1 MPGQSIQP
9 DYQSELRKLRDQ
21 LLLMGANVEEMI
33 SSSARALVGRDSDLA
48 RRMIEHDHAVNRLE
62 LETDQLCLRI
72 LALRHP
78 LPSDL
83 RFITIA
89 LKLVTDLERIGDLAV
104 NVCER
109 VIELNQD
116 PPLSSYR
123 DLSKMADAARSMLR
137 EALDAFVQGDAWRA
151 QRVLEQ
157 DRTVDAYNAQIF
169 RELMADMTENPKNIH
184 RATRVL
190 SIAKAIE
197 RIGDHATNVAEMVI
211 FMVKGEDIRHL
222 GHLEESLAKHVP
234 HGVLFVCQRNSA
246 RSQMAEAWARKLLPS
261 RVRVWSA
268 GMDPAPEIHPMAVR
282 VMKEVGLDLSG
293 QRPKHLDDVPI
304 GDVDTVITLCAEGTC
319 ETLPPVLRREAWML
333 PDPAAVTGSEQE
345 RASEFRRIRDEL
357 RPRVESL
364 LKR

>member
-1 MPGQSIQP
+1 VPGQWIVP
-9 DYQSELRKLRDQ
+9 DYQSELRKLRGQ

-33 SSSARALVGRDSDLA
+33 SNSVRALVTRDSDLA
-48 RRMIEHDHAVNRLE
+48 RRTIEHDHAVNRLE

-78 LPSDL
+78 LPSEL
-83 RFITIA
+83 RSITIA

-123 DLSKMADAARSMLR
+123 DLSRMADAARAMLR

-157 DRTVDAYNAQIF
+157 DRTVDAYNAEIF
-169 RELMADMTENPKNIH
+169 RELMTDMTENPRNIH
-184 RATRVL
+184 RATRVQ
-190 SIAKAIE
+190 SIAKSIE
-197 RIGDHATNVAEMVI
+197 RIGDHATNVAEMVV
-211 FMVKGEDIRHL
+211 FMVRGEDIRHL
-222 GHLEESLAKHVP
+222 GNLGNSLETHVP
-234 HGVLFVCQRNSA
+234 HGVLFLCQRNSA

-268 GMDPAPEIHPMAVR
+268 GMEPAPDIHPMAVR

-293 QRPKHLDDVPI
+293 QRPKHVDDVPI
-304 GDVDTVITLCAEGTC
+304 GDVDTLITLCAEGST
-319 ETLPPVLRREAWML
+319 ETLPEALRREAWAL
-333 PDPAAVTGSEQE
+333 TDPAALAGTEQE
-345 RASEFRRIRDEL
+345 RTSEFRRIRDEL

-364 LKR
+364 VKR

>member
-1 MPGQSIQP
+1 VPGQAIVA
-9 DYQSELRKLRDQ
+9 DYQSELRKLRDR

-33 SSSARALVGRDSDLA
+33 SNSVRALVKRDSDLA

-72 LALRHP
+72 LTLRHP

-109 VIELNQD
+109 VIELNQA

-123 DLSKMADAARSMLR
+123 DLSRMAEAARGMLR

-151 QRVLEQ
+151 RRVLEQ

-169 RELMADMTENPKNIH
+169 RELMKDMTENPGNIH

-190 SIAKAIE
+190 SIAKSIE

-222 GHLEESLAKHVP
+222 GNLDGSVEKHVP
-234 HGVLFVCQRNSA
+234 HGVLFLCQRNSA

-261 RVRVWSA
+261 GVRVWSA
-268 GMDPAPEIHPMAVR
+268 GAEPAPDIHPMAVR

-293 QRPKHLDDVPI
+293 QRPKHVADVPI
-304 GDVDTVITLCAEGTC
+304 GDVDTVVTLCVEGTW
-319 ETLPPVLRREAWML
+319 ETLPEALRREAWTL
-333 PDPAAVTGSEQE
+333 PDPAAVAGSEHE
-345 RASEFRRIRDEL
+345 RTSEFRRIRDEL

>member
-1 MPGQSIQP
+1 MP

-33 SSSARALVGRDSDLA
+33 SSSVRALIERDSDLA

-62 LETDQLCLRI
+62 RETDQLCLHI

-78 LPSDL
+78 LPTEL

-116 PPLSSYR
+116 PPLSSFR
-123 DLSKMADAARSMLR
+123 DLSRMAEAARAMLR

-157 DRTVDAYNAQIF
+157 DRAVDAYNAQIF
-169 RELMADMTENPKNIH
+169 RDLLADMMENPKNIY
-184 RATRVL
+184 RATRVQ
-190 SIAKAIE
+190 SIAKSIE
-197 RIGDHATNVAEMVI
+197 RIGDHATNVAEMVV

-222 GHLEESLAKHVP
+222 GNFESSLEKPVP

-246 RSQMAEAWARKLLPS
+246 QSQMAEAWARKLLPS
-261 RVRVWSA
+261 GVRVWSA
-268 GMDPAPEIHPMAVR
+268 GSEPAPDIHPLAVR

-293 QRPKHLDDVPI
+293 QRPKHVGDVPI
-304 GDVDTVITLCAEGTC
+304 GDVDTVITLCAEGSC
-319 ETLPPVLRREAWML
+319 ASLPAALRREAWAL
-333 PDPAAVTGSEQE
+333 ADPAAAAGSEQE